1 MKKRLM
7 IFFCC
12 FVSILFLYKP
22 NVSAA
27 PAVQRLGGNDR
38 YGTSIKISHDNW
50 EKSDNII
57 LVSGENFPD
66 ALSAAPL
73 SKKYDAPILLTSQNT
88 ISKNLLD
95 EIKRLGAKN
104 AFIIGGTGVISEDIE
119 KQLKN
124 NSIAY
129 TRIYGHD
136 RYETSVNV
144 AKMIGTN
151 NGAFIASGENFP
163 DAISAAPI
171 AALKEMPILLTTKN
185 SIPDVVKDFI
195 NNNANTGSK
204 YYVVGE
210 SGSISED
217 AVSGISNHS
226 RLGGHDRYGTN
237 LAVVNEFNLS
247 FDNTYLANGQAFP
260 DALSGSAA
268 AAKTS
273 SPIILVNNSYD
284 VKNSII
290 QSNLNNISTISVLG
304 GTGVISDTLVQKI
317 INGGSSSSIKVC
329 LDPGHGGYDP
339 GAIGPTGVQ
348 EKNVTLA
355 IALKTGEILKKN
367 GIDVVYTRTSDKVSW
382 PSVEIQDLQKRC
394 DIANSENVDYFVSI
408 HNNSFES
415 SSANG
420 QETYYASGSAT
431 GKKLAESI
439 QREITKATNLYNRG
453 IKTADFYVLLHTN
466 APAVLVEDG
475 FISNPNEEKL
485 LNSDSFQNTLA
496 QAIAT
501 GIIKFVNA
509 Q

>member
-1 MKKRLM
+1 MIMKKKLM

-27 PAVQRLGGNDR
+27 PAVQRVGGNDR
-38 YGTSIKISHDNW
+38 YGTSIKISQNNW
-50 EKSDNII
+50 RNSDNII

-73 SKKYDAPILLTSQNT
+73 SQKYNAPILLTPRNT
-88 ISKNLLD
+88 INKDLLE
-95 EIKRLGAKN
+95 EINRLCAKK
-104 AFIIGGTGVISEDIE
+104 AFIIGGPSVISEDVE
-119 KQLKN
+119 KQLGN
-124 NSIAY
+124 NSIAC

-144 AKMIGTN
+144 AKMIGTS

-163 DAISAAPI
+163 DAVSAAPI
-171 AALKEMPILLTTKN
+171 AALKGMPILLATKN

-195 NNNANTGSK
+195 NNNTNSK
-204 YYVVGE
+204 YYVVGGE
-210 SGSISED
+210 GSISKD
-217 AVSGISNHS
+217 AVSGISNYS
-226 RLGGHDRYGTN
+226 RLGGNDRYGTN
-237 LAVVNEFNLS
+237 LAVVNEFMSSLS
-247 FDNTYLANGQAFP
+247 FDNTYLANGQSFP

-273 SPIILVNNSYD
+273 SPIILVSNSYD
-284 VKNSII
+284 AKNSII

-304 GTGVISDTLVQKI
+304 GTSVISDTLVHKI
-317 INGGSSSSIKVC
+317 ITGGSSIKVC
-329 LDPGHGGYDP
+329 LDPGHGGYDS
-339 GAIGPTGVQ
+339 GAVGPTGIQ

-355 IALKTGEILKKN
+355 MALKTGEILKKN

-382 PSVEIQDLQKRC
+382 PSIVVQDLQKRC
-394 DIANSENVDYFVSI
+394 DIANSENVDYFVCI
-408 HNNSFES
+408 HANSADI

-420 QETYYASGSAT
+420 QETYYAPGSAA
-431 GKKLAESI
+431 GQKLAESI

-453 IKTADFYVLLHTN
+453 TKTENFYVLLHTN
-466 APAVLVEDG
+466 APAVLVETG

-485 LNSDSFQNTLA
+485 LNSDSFQNTIA
-496 QAIAT
+496 QAIAN
-501 GIIKFVNA
+501 GIIKFANA